1 MDGEQNLQVRI
12 AQVVGLEEPAADTS
26 GEVNKIQL
34 PEVDSFE
41 PLQKYFGIEEADARQ
56 TDQLKTIWNHY
67 SKDKENDGEVLK
79 AIRDIQS
86 FLVTPDINQSRLS
99 QIADYVK
106 VVKDVETARAKKEA
120 YQKELK

>member
-12 AQVVGLEEPAADTS
+12 AQVVGLEEPSADNS

-34 PEVDSFE
+34 PEVNSFE